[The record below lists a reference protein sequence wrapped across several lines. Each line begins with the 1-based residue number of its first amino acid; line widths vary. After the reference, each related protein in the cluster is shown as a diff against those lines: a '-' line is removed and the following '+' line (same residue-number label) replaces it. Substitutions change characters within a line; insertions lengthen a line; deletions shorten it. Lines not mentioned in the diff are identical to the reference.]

1 MVWEKRLSEIS
12 RRAIRQ
18 SRNEQMPQVGWGKN
32 MNDKTD
38 NETKKEAV
46 ENAAEALDE
55 IAKSKRIAE
64 RKTRCRKSQGW
75 LSTSSLENE

>member
-1 MVWEKRLSEIS
+1 MS
-12 RRAIRQ
+12 
-18 SRNEQMPQVGWGKN
+18 QVGWGKN

-55 IAKSKRIAE
+55 IAKSIE
-64 RKTRCRKSQGW
+64 T
-75 LSTSSLENE
+75 